1 MEKKAMT
8 FGYMGKIL
16 MVDLSTRDI
25 YEEVIPSDVYEQY
38 LSGMGLAAYI
48 LYNRI
53 PAGADALGPENILGF
68 VSGLLTG
75 TGSLF
80 AGRWMVV
87 GKSPLTGG
95 WGDANCGGSF
105 SPAIKRCGYDGIFVK
120 GISENPVYLYVKN
133 GSAELRDA
141 SHAWGRD
148 AIESEEMLI
157 AETGGKSKVAVI
169 GPAGEKCSLISGVC
183 NDRGRLAARSGLG
196 AVMGS
201 KRLKAVVL
209 DGKKRINVHNRAEI
223 KRLSQMC
230 NKWVQFQPP
239 FLPGKM
245 AVYVG
250 TLMRILP
257 IQMAQ
262 DGLLYKI
269 LLRKWGT
276 GSMNQISVET
286 GDAPIKNWKGSSADW
301 GIDKSLSV
309 NPDAVKQ
316 FEKIKYHCYACPLG
330 CGGICTIQGKY
341 GEMHKPEY
349 ETVLAFGGLCMNRDL
364 DSIFYLNELLNR
376 AGMDTISA
384 GGTASF
390 AIECYEAGILTKEDT
405 DGLELTWGNS
415 EAIVALI
422 EKMVRR
428 EGFGDILADGSKI
441 AAWKIGKNAGEYAMH
456 AGGQE
461 LPMHDGRNDPGFNL
475 HYAVEATPGR
485 HTIGSQALWYEMY
498 QLWKKV
504 SGLPRPK
511 LFSHK
516 NRKYTADEPKAIM
529 AAACSKY
536 MNVANGAGLCEF
548 GLFIGAKRIP
558 VFDWLNAATGWH
570 RTPDHYM
577 EIGERIQT
585 LKQAFNIRHGV
596 DPRSFRPSDRA
607 IGRPPQT
614 RGANRGRSMDM
625 EKMISDYYTQF
636 GWDPETGRPSEE
648 SMAKLGLRSGEDAV

>member
-1 MEKKAMT
+1 
-8 FGYMGKIL
+8 MGKIL
-16 MVDLSTRDI
+16 MVDLSTRGI
-25 YEEVIPSDVYEQY
+25 YEEIIPGDVYEQY

-48 LYNRI
+48 LHNRI
-53 PAGADALGPENILGF
+53 PAGADALGPDNLLGF

-80 AGRWMVV
+80 AGRWMVA

-105 SPAIKRCGYDGIFVK
+105 SPAIKRCGYDGIFFK
-120 GISENPVYLYVKN
+120 GISESPVYLYVKN

-141 SHAWGRD
+141 SHLWGKD
-148 AIESEEMLI
+148 TEEAEEMLI
-157 AETGGKSKVAVI
+157 EETGGHSRVAVI
-169 GPAGEKCSLISGVC
+169 GPAGEKLSLISGIC
-183 NDRGRLAARSGLG
+183 NDRGRMAARSGLG
-196 AVMGS
+196 AVMGA

-209 DGKKRINVHNRAEI
+209 DGKRRINVHNRAEI

-239 FLPGKM
+239 FLPGSM
-245 AVYVG
+245 AAYVG

-276 GSMNQISVET
+276 GSMNQISVEM
-286 GDAPIKNWKGSSADW
+286 GDAPIKNWKGSSVDW
-301 GIDKSLSV
+301 GIGKSLSV
-309 NPDAVKQ
+309 NPDAIKQ

-330 CGGICTIQGKY
+330 CGGICSTKGKY
-341 GEMHKPEY
+341 SETHKPEY
-349 ETVLAFGGLCMNRDL
+349 ETVLALGGLCMNRDI

-384 GGTASF
+384 GGTAAF

-428 EGFGDILADGSKI
+428 EGIGDVLADGVKV
-441 AAWKIGKNAGEYAMH
+441 AARRIGKNAGEYAMH

-475 HYAVEATPGR
+475 HYSVEATPGR
-485 HTIGSQALWYEMY
+485 HTIGSQVWWYEMY

-504 SGLPRPK
+504 RGLPRPK
-511 LFSHK
+511 LFYHK

-536 MNVANGAGLCEF
+536 MNVANGAGLCKF

-558 VFDWLNAATGWH
+558 VFDWLNAVTGWNK
-570 RTPDHYM
+570 TPEHYM

-585 LKQAFNIRHGV
+585 VKQAFNIRHGV
-596 DPRSFRPSDRA
+596 DPRSFRPSGRV

-614 RGANRGRSMDM
+614 KGANRGRSIDM

-636 GWDPETGRPSEE
+636 GWDPETGRPTEE
-648 SMAKLGLRSGEDAV
+648 SMAKLGLRGGEDVV